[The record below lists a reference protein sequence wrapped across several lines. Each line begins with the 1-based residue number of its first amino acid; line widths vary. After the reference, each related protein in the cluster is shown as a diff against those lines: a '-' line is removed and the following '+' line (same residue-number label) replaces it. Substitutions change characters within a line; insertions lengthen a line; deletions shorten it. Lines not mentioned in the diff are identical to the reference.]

1 METYSTLIWK
11 IIGAVAVLWIAQKL
25 LSFFNNNQS
34 AIPNQSSTPVTKPVT
49 PSNQQAETPVK
60 SIQPNN
66 VISNN
71 TPTKVATTEKKEVF
85 FKDSKDRER
94 ELEKRKKALTE
105 RARNNM
111 VNSMVGEANQSQH
124 QNQNVNNPTFSTPVI
139 TSLVRTS
146 PIVSSPNVTSPI
158 VSSPAIGE
166 LYNPVPLE
174 QQLINSNL
182 SKSNP
187 SPLVNRTL
195 VEEKKPVKTLSQ
207 SQSPSRVRKE
217 KPAEEGLCLQTGE
230 IKTIPA
236 KISVEEDRETKRRR
250 AIEAFE
256 LNKNKNL

>member
-11 IIGAVAVLWIAQKL
+11 IIGAVAVLWVAQKL
-25 LSFFNNNQS
+25 LSFFNNTQPVTSNQS
-34 AIPNQSSTPVTKPVT
+34 TNTVAKPVT
-49 PSNQQAETPVK
+49 TSNQQAETPVK
-60 SIQPNN
+60 SIQANK

-85 FKDSKDRER
+85 LKDSKDRER
-94 ELEKRKKALTE
+94 ELDKRKKALTE
-105 RARNNM
+105 KARNNM
-111 VNSMVGEANQSQH
+111 VNSMMGESNQSQ
-124 QNQNVNNPTFSTPVI
+124 QNNIVNNQTILTPVI
-139 TSLVRTS
+139 TSPVRTS
-146 PIVSSPNVTSPI
+146 PIVSSPNVTSPKI
-158 VSSPAIGE
+158 SSPAIGE

-187 SPLVNRTL
+187 SPLVNRTP

-207 SQSPSRVRKE
+207 SHSPNRVRKE